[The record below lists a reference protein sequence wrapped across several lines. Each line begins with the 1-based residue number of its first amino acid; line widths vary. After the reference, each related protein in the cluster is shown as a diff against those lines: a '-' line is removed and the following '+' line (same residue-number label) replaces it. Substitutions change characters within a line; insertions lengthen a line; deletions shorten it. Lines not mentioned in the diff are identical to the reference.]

1 MGDQQTKCSSSSY
14 ARLTGLRRWPRPAR
28 GFRLSPARIS
38 VRRLRARLSTLLGL
52 LGRYVRNLRLLT
64 RGRVAAGSSSPPAAT
79 GGSRRFLV
87 GGGQKASAAAAA
99 AGKGG
104 AHQAAADNGG
114 KAARRPPCMRSNSF
128 YARAV
133 AECLEF
139 IKGSNVP
146 PASPSPM
153 APPHGTPRRGGR
165 C

>member
-1 MGDQQTKCSSSSY
+1 MAGDETKCSSY
-14 ARLTGLRRWPRPAR
+14 TRLAGLRRWPRPAR

-64 RGRVAAGSSSPPAAT
+64 RGRVAAGSSSPPSAT
-79 GGSRRFLV
+79 GSSRRFLV
-87 GGGQKASAAAAA
+87 GGQKASAAA
-99 AGKGG
+99 GKG
-104 AHQAAADNGG
+104 AHHQAAADNGG
-114 KAARRPPCMRSNSF
+114 KAAARRPPCMRSNSF

-139 IKGSNVP
+139 IKGSNVVP

-153 APPHGTPRRGGR
+153 APPPHGTPRRGSR

>member
-1 MGDQQTKCSSSSY
+1 MGDQTKCSSSY
-14 ARLTGLRRWPRPAR
+14 TRLGLRRWPRPAR
-28 GFRLSPARIS
+28 GFRLSPTRIS

-64 RGRVAAGSSSPPAAT
+64 RGRVAAGSSSPPAGAT

-87 GGGQKASAAAAA
+87 GGQKPSAAV
-99 AGKGG
+99 AGKGAQAG
-104 AHQAAADNGG
+104 AMNGNG
-114 KAARRPPCMRSNSF
+114 SKAPRRPPCMRSNSF

-139 IKGSNVP
+139 IKGSNVVP
-146 PASPSPM
+146 PASPSPL
-153 APPHGTPRRGGR
+153 PPHGTPRRGSR

>member
-1 MGDQQTKCSSSSY
+1 MGDQQTKCSSSY

-38 VRRLRARLSTLLGL
+38 VRRLRARLSTLLGF

-79 GGSRRFLV
+79 GGSRRFLI
-87 GGGQKASAAAAA
+87 GGQKASAAAA
-99 AGKGG
+99 GKSG
-104 AHQAAADNGG
+104 AHHQAATDNGG

-146 PASPSPM
+146 PASPSMPL
-153 APPHGTPRRGGR
+153 APPNGTPRRGGR